1 VKGLDL
7 LKALDIPI
15 PEPKHES
22 APSDFLAA
30 VPPNPGYRAFFLTY
44 EEGSTSPFA
53 IAIVR

>member
-1 VKGLDL
+1 MKGLDL

-30 VPPNPGYRAFFLTY
+30 VPPNPGYRAFFLAY
-44 EEGSTSPFA
+44 EEDSTSPFA